1 MIVCGSYMKKVEI
14 LTTKSPLGKSGEMVM
29 IPNYQADAMV
39 AAGNAKYVTTE
50 RAVKDKREQR

>member
-1 MIVCGSYMKKVEI
+1 MKKVEI